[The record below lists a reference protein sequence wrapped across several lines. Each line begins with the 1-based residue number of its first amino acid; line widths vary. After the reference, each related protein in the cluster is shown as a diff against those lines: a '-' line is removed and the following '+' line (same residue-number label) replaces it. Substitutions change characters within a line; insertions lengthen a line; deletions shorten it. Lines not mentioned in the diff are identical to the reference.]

1 MPTIDHFFTT
11 LISSYPLF
19 LKGTWLTLQISILSI
34 IIGLIFGL
42 FFALL
47 SQSNYKILKVI
58 NLVYVTLVRGTP
70 LIVQIFVLYFGLT
83 EIVQLSSFNA
93 ATFALAVHNGG
104 YISEIFRGAI
114 ESIHPGQKEAALSL
128 GMNTSLTF
136 RRVVFPQAFLRSLPS
151 LGNQFI
157 IALKDS
163 SLAAFISMNELFN
176 IATTQGANN
185 FDQMTYL
192 LIVAIY
198 YLALVMMLSYLV
210 SLTEKKLKQTGAV

>member
-1 MPTIDHFFTT
+1 MPTISHFFTT
-11 LISSYPLF
+11 LLSSYPLF
-19 LKGTWLTLQISILSI
+19 LKGTYLTLQISLLSI
-34 IIGLIFGL
+34 ILGLILGL

-47 SQSNYKILKVI
+47 SQSNMKALRWI
-58 NLVYVTLVRGTP
+58 NIIYVLIVRGTP

-83 EIVQLSSFNA
+83 QIIQLSSFSA
-93 ATFALAVHNGG
+93 ATLALAFHNGG

-128 GMNTSLTF
+128 GMTPQVTF
-136 RRVVFPQAFLRSLPS
+136 QKIIFPQAFLRSLPS

-176 IATTQGANN
+176 IATTQGAHH

-198 YLALVMMLSYLV
+198 YLILVMILSYIV
-210 SLTEKKLKQTGAV
+210 SVIEKRLKLSGAV

>member
-1 MPTIDHFFTT
+1 MPSIEHFFSTFY
-11 LISSYPLF
+11 SSSPLF
-19 LKGTWLTLQISILSI
+19 LKGAWLTIQISVLSI
-34 IIGLIFGL
+34 LIGLVLGL

-47 SQSNYKILKVI
+47 SQSQFKVLKLI
-58 NLVYVTLVRGTP
+58 NLLYVTIVRGTP

-83 EIVQLSSFNA
+83 EVVRLSSFNA
-93 ATFALAVHNGG
+93 ATLALAVHNGG

-114 ESIHPGQKEAALSL
+114 ESIHPGQREAALSL
-128 GMNTSLTF
+128 GMNNNLAF
-136 RRVVFPQAFLRSLPS
+136 RRIIFPQAFLRSLPS

-176 IATTQGANN
+176 IATTQGANH

-198 YLALVMMLSYLV
+198 YLALVMLLSFFV